1 MWGAV
6 LMGIVTSILGSIDQ
20 AIQSTGGQFF
30 ESTAHAMGP
39 VASILATILVIAI
52 GLNVAIGAYALSI
65 QDSVRLMWRIA
76 LIFTFAL
83 SWRNFGTLYVAL
95 SDGAANLA
103 MSFFDIA
110 GGGPR
115 SPGAA
120 MDEFATQMGNTAD
133 TVLTSR
139 GAIARGVLGAVLYLV
154 LAGLM
159 AAYVLV
165 VGFAKIMIAFLI
177 GVAPLAMVLTM
188 FERTKGQFEAWLS
201 AFIGYL
207 LYPIAAAALIST
219 IALVAEAQFTPQQNV
234 NVVSDLLGFLV
245 VALVGIKALLSI
257 PQAASHLSGQIHLA
271 SVTPEAMHIV
281 SGGQRG
287 AALRSGLISGTSPE
301 NAAKRRDRV
310 WSEAGKKLGASTG
323 RITEKIR
330 NAQTL
335 R

>member
-1 MWGAV
+1 
-6 LMGIVTSILGSIDQ
+6 MGIVSSILASIDQ

-30 ESTAHAMGP
+30 ESTAQAMGP
-39 VASILATILVIAI
+39 VAALLATILVIAV
-52 GLNVAIGAYALSI
+52 GLNVAIGAYALTI
-65 QDSVRLMWRIA
+65 QDSMRLIWRIV

-120 MDEFATQMGNTAD
+120 MDAFATQMGNTAD

-165 VGFAKIMIAFLI
+165 VGFAKIMIAFLL

-201 AFIGYL
+201 AFVGYL
-207 LYPIAAAALIST
+207 LYPVAAAALIST
-219 IALVAEAQFTPQQNV
+219 IAMVAEAQFAPQENV

-245 VALVGIKALLSI
+245 VALVGIKALLTI
-257 PQAASHLSGQIHLA
+257 PQAASHLSGHIHLA
-271 SVTPEAMHIV
+271 SFAPQAMHMA

-287 AALRSGLISGTSPE
+287 AAFRSGLMTGKTPE
-301 NAAKRRDRV
+301 QAAARRDRV
-310 WSEAGKKLGASTG
+310 WAEHGGNITKAAGRGAS
-323 RITEKIR
+323 RISEKIR
-330 NAQTL
+330 NAQIL